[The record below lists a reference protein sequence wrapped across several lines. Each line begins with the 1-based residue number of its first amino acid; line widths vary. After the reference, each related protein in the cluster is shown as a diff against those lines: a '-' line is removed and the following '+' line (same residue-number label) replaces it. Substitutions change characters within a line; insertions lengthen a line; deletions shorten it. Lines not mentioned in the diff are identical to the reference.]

1 MNETKSDSVA
11 VESVS
16 GEAIPEPANP
26 PEELEEGRESV
37 SPSPAPPPLP
47 PPALI
52 AAPPV
57 TPGPL
62 PELPAP
68 PPALVVEPAAA
79 PIDTPLTAPSSVP
92 ESAAPDAETPAAS
105 HPSNGEANDL
115 FEAIGPLAA
124 PSRVERPSE
133 ARGRSFLEGPVG
145 LDIGTAH
152 IVVAISQDKQV
163 MVSLQ
168 RNAFYA
174 IPATPLTREAFQR
187 DKVLY
192 FEKDSKVYVLGHS
205 AEDFAGICRDVSRRP
220 VENGMLNAREDDS
233 ETILKAIISRM
244 ARQPKRKGEVI
255 CFSVPGEALDRPDSS
270 LAYHESIIK
279 EHLAGLGYRPLAVNE
294 GMAVVLSELSGNN
307 FTGVGISLGAGL
319 CNVCFSYLTVPV
331 VTFSLMKG
339 GDYIDTMVARSTGE
353 PIYEVRRIKERELNL
368 SISPRNKIES
378 GLHVYYD
385 DVFQS
390 LIQGLQR
397 VLGSSDNIPRLPKA
411 VPIILA
417 GGTILPPGATER
429 FQRHMRSARLPF
441 RVSDVARAAQPL
453 YATVKGALM
462 TARLAG

>member
-1 MNETKSDSVA
+1 MNESKADPNA
-11 VESVS
+11 GEPIPA
-16 GEAIPEPANP
+16 EAIPEPEGP
-26 PEELEEGRESV
+26 PEDIEDKGAEAS
-37 SPSPAPPPLP
+37 PPPV
-47 PPALI
+47 AGI
-52 AAPPV
+52 ASVPSGVLAEV
-57 TPGPL
+57 
-62 PELPAP
+62 
-68 PPALVVEPAAA
+68 AAA
-79 PIDTPLTAPSSVP
+79 ALPVNGDGT
-92 ESAAPDAETPAAS
+92 DA
-105 HPSNGEANDL
+105 
-115 FEAIGPLAA
+115 FEAIGPLTA
-124 PSRVERPSE
+124 PSRVERPSD
-133 ARGRSFLEGPVG
+133 ARGRSVLEGPVG

-152 IVVAISQDKQV
+152 IVVAVTQEKQV

-174 IPATPLTREAFQR
+174 IPATPLTRDAFQR

-192 FEKDSKVYVLGHS
+192 FEKDSKVYVLGPS

-233 ETILKAIISRM
+233 ETILKALISRM
-244 ARQPKRKGEVI
+244 VRQPKKKGEVI

-307 FTGVGISLGAGL
+307 FTGLGISLGAGL

-331 VTFSLMKG
+331 VSFSLMKG

-353 PIYEVRRIKERELNL
+353 PIYEVRRIKERELDL
-368 SISPRNKIES
+368 STPPRNKIES

-385 DVFQS
+385 DVFLN

-397 VLGSSDNIPRLPKA
+397 VLGSSDNIPRLPKP

-417 GGTILPPGATER
+417 GGTIMPLGAAER
-429 FQRHMRSARLPF
+429 FQKHMRSARLPF
-441 RVSDVARAAQPL
+441 RVSEIDRAAQPL

-462 TARLAG
+462 TARLNG